1 MSPLLSSLLKVSIQQ
16 TGRSGRRGYRQDVES
31 SRLERRTRNMYR
43 LGVVWSYA
51 GCTNDRLLVG
61 WLVGWLVGGGQVL
74 FSADKCTRRWSKF

>member
-1 MSPLLSSLLKVSIQQ
+1 VSPLLSSLLKVLIQQ

-31 SRLERRTRNMYR
+31 SRLERRTRICIDSVLSGRMQDAR
-43 LGVVWSYA
+43 TI
-51 GCTNDRLLVG
+51 GC